1 MLAAFQG
8 CGVRGFW
15 VESDFISDSTTDIQL
30 DHFYITLLNWSITLL
45 KVVIPV
51 EMLQFLLKL
60 LLKQRFLAVYYD
72 FHRFNS
78 PFVRVGNFGKVEVGS
93 RKFGKSESDILP
105 PTPQPCCFLLKSRC
119 SLSKLENHATP
130 ACSLFAL
137 RINGYY
143 YTLLV
148 GILV

>member
-78 PFVRVGNFGKVEVGS
+78 PFMLESEILERLKSGVGNLGS
-93 RKFGKSESDILP
+93 PSRIFYLRLRNPAAFYLNPDAVSANLKIMQHLLA
-105 PTPQPCCFLLKSRC
+105 PCLHC
-119 SLSKLENHATP
+119 
-130 ACSLFAL
+130 
-137 RINGYY
+137 G
-143 YTLLV
+143 
-148 GILV
+148 